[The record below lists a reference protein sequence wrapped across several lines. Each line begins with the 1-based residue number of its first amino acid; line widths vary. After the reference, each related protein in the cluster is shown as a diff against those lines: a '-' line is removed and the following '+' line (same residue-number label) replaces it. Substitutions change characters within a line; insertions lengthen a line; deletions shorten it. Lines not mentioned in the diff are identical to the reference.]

1 MAELH
6 TVYCTKIQSV
16 ASFFFMLNTKMKLI
30 KIVKKEKSKIWFL
43 SFVKKIKLQKIK
55 TADLLYDIFVPAY

>member
-1 MAELH
+1 
-6 TVYCTKIQSV
+6 
-16 ASFFFMLNTKMKLI
+16 MKLI